1 MAPMGQV
8 REGKK
13 QQTRQR
19 ISDVATEL
27 FFARGFEAVTVDE
40 IALAA
45 QVSKMTVF
53 NYFARKEDLILDR
66 DDDLKL
72 LPFRQAL
79 AARSSSQSP
88 TDAIR
93 AVVREMHS
101 RKEPLCHIN
110 ALMVGWWRVVNASP
124 ALKARMR
131 ELADEAAEGLASELA
146 GPKPDGLA
154 RMAAAMIVMTLRVA
168 REEAV
173 HQVEKGVSA
182 KKANALFLELMA
194 QGLTAVE
201 ALLSNAS
208 RTAAP

>member
-1 MAPMGQV
+1 
-8 REGKK
+8 
-13 QQTRQR
+13 
-19 ISDVATEL
+19 
-27 FFARGFEAVTVDE
+27 
-40 IALAA
+40 
-45 QVSKMTVF
+45 MTVF
-53 NYFARKEDLILDR
+53 NYFSRKEDLILDR

-79 AARSSSQSP
+79 AARSSGQSP
-88 TDAIR
+88 TDAIL

>member
-1 MAPMGQV
+1 MGQV

>member
-1 MAPMGQV
+1 MGQV
-8 REGKK
+8 RESKK

-53 NYFARKEDLILDR
+53 NYFSRKEDLILDR

-79 AARSSSQSP
+79 AARSSGQSP
-88 TDAIR
+88 TDAIL